1 MHPPGQLPWLKPPP
15 HSWGLYTLP
24 GYYAVVFSV
33 STERVLF
40 PACVVLFGTA
50 MLTFCRTTETPVL
63 APTHPLRTAF
73 TRYGTW
79 AARHV
84 KTVLPLSGAIVFI
97 SIYLFSI
104 LYTTD
109 ATNFTSGASN
119 LPHHV
124 WTDAQPLGEGEG
136 VEPDVIMRSI
146 WVHGSYMK
154 ALERDTL
161 LGALELQD
169 ELLGPTTDFNPRQPA
184 HAPAQPDPTGADL
197 DRQQRDSFHIINGLT
212 NQSWFFH
219 SPLQYWSGSAE
230 NIAADQDIVST
241 VNERKTQSTSVNV
254 TLRHSIVFSGK
265 RFEERRLVA
274 ADALVVTLIH
284 LRDSPVGRQWTRKA
298 EALASQ
304 HNEKWHI
311 IPPDGRVTSSQLY
324 EFQFRPMSSW
334 DWALLTAAYSVA
346 LIYLLRWLSKMHIVK
361 SRLGLMVAM
370 LTQITASIVSSFT
383 VCAIFRIDL
392 SRIPYYAY
400 PVVIL
405 TISMENSIRLIHAVI
420 TTSSPISNSDR
431 IGEAFGATA
440 HMAVAN
446 RVQNFLVLLGLS
458 RITYP
463 GVAALCTFAAIAS
476 LFDFFYLATFF
487 LPVLSVDVRQRELS
501 ELEDA
506 SQKRN
511 QASQSQQPKQPWL
524 GTVSRIRLGETA
536 ASTRIAGT
544 IVLIGFVLIA
554 QAHYAPEG
562 RGRWLNQLFTF
573 SWRNDRPGPKP
584 SLLIDIHQARSPT
597 SWLRLQDHETARE
610 VINVVKPW
618 ARSYV
623 ARVYDPLI
631 FVMVGADRIPHTKE
645 PLFLPALYDFFLHGI
660 PQFVI
665 SLLTVLA
672 ALRLFTSYLVRGG
685 RQGGPGP
692 EHPDHEALLSVR
704 SLNKGHTLD
713 VAMMTASPGA
723 QLVSVGLDRAIQV
736 WDVPSGSRSL
746 VLSDPEVPLENPF
759 PVLSMAIDDESK
771 WLALVSWQRVFVWGI
786 EERRWVA
793 TRDID
798 LGPHRAQAVFFSTKT
813 PGSPPVLVIVRRNG
827 TGLEMQL
834 GTEDCR
840 DFVICKTPLVWAV
853 AFTEK
858 CKICPGTM
866 KPRLLRNT
874 PDPLTTPVS
883 GHPQQHI
890 PPKSILTASRKN
902 CIHFVRPQGS
912 EWLSREVKLE
922 GPGARDIHC
931 LLPIPA
937 LSMYL
942 VGRSQSVDLVDIDS
956 DAVIHT
962 FQTEAIKP
970 RTLKYMCP
978 ARTQQSGL
986 TSLTLSYVSSE
997 TGDLVIHT
1005 YLPRSEG
1012 DAICPYSPIEPRINA
1027 LRQWGQTQE
1036 IKKKVPDP
1044 GVWEAL
1050 PSGSIVGVRRR
1061 HHPRPTLSSPSP
1073 SPSST
1078 TLNGLRRRAGSRA
1091 GSRAENHAASAM
1103 AQCWEAWAIKF
1114 LPGAKSDFETRAL
1127 DVPDSS
1133 GGDQPQQHDT
1143 LDHLMIS
1150 EVGPMVKLS
1159 ALSVAVGFGNV
1170 VKVISVGHE
1179 YFDKARDELGQV
1191 GPEGMLNLT
1200 GNRRKKVPAASG
1212 RATSATAPASGV

>member
-1 MHPPGQLPWLKPPP
+1 MLWYL
-15 HSWGLYTLP
+15 LYPLR
-24 GYYAVVFSV
+24 G
-33 STERVLF
+33 
-40 PACVVLFGTA
+40 
-50 MLTFCRTTETPVL
+50 TTETPVL

-84 KTVLPLSGAIVFI
+84 KTVLPLSGAVVFI
-97 SIYLFSI
+97 SLYLFPI

-109 ATNFTSGASN
+109 ATNITSGASN

-124 WTDAQPLGEGEG
+124 WTDAQPLGERAGI
-136 VEPDVIMRSI
+136 EPDVIMRSI

-154 ALERDTL
+154 ALERDAL

-184 HAPAQPDPTGADL
+184 HGSAQPDPTVTDL

-241 VNERKTQSTSVNV
+241 VNARKTQSTSVNV

-265 RFEERRLVA
+265 RFEERRLIA
-274 ADALVVTLIH
+274 ADALVITLIH

-304 HNEKWHI
+304 HHGKWHI
-311 IPPDGRVTSSQLY
+311 IPPDGKISSSQLY
-324 EFQFRPMSSW
+324 EFQFRPMSWS
-334 DWALLTAAYSVA
+334 DWVLLTFAYS
-346 LIYLLRWLSKMHIVK
+346 LSLFYLLRWLSKMHIVK

-370 LTQITASIVSSFT
+370 LTQIAASIVSSFT
-383 VCAIFRIDL
+383 VCAIFKIDL

-446 RVQNFLVLLGLS
+446 RVQNVLILLGLS

-476 LFDFFYLATFF
+476 FFDFFYLATFF
-487 LPVLSVDVRQRELS
+487 LSVLSVDVRQRELS

-506 SQKRN
+506 SQKR
-511 QASQSQQPKQPWL
+511 SQPSQKQQPKQPWID
-524 GTVSRIRLGETA
+524 TVSRIRLGETA
-536 ASTRIAGT
+536 ASTRVAGT

-554 QAHYAPEG
+554 QSHYAPEG
-562 RGRWLNQLFTF
+562 RGQWLNQIFNL
-573 SWRNDRPGPKP
+573 SWRSERHTAKP

-618 ARSYV
+618 AHSYV

-631 FVMVGADRIPHTKE
+631 FVMRGADRIPHTKE
-645 PLFLPALYDFFLHGI
+645 PLLLPALYDFFHHGI

-665 SLLTVLA
+665 SLLTMLA
-672 ALRLFTSYLVRGG
+672 ALRLFTSYLVRGEHQDG
-685 RQGGPGP
+685 SGP
-692 EHPDHEALLSVR
+692 EHPDREALLSVR
-704 SLNKGHTLD
+704 SLSEGHTLD
-713 VAMMTASPGA
+713 VAMMAASPGA

-771 WLALVSWQRVFVWGI
+771 WLALVSWQRVFVWNI
-786 EERRWVA
+786 EEQRWMA

-798 LGPHRAQAVFFSTKT
+798 LGPHKAQAVFFTTKT
-813 PGSPPVLVIVRRNG
+813 PGSPPTLVLIRRNG

-834 GTEDCR
+834 ETEECR

-858 CKICPGTM
+858 C
-866 KPRLLRNT
+866 
-874 PDPLTTPVS
+874 
-883 GHPQQHI
+883 HPQQHT

-902 CIHFVRPQGS
+902 CIHFVRLQGD

-922 GPGARDIHC
+922 ETEARDIHC

-942 VGRSQSVDLVDIDS
+942 VGRSRFVNLVDIDS
-956 DAVIHT
+956 DAIIHT
-962 FQTEAIKP
+962 FQTETMKP

-978 ARTQQSGL
+978 ARAQQSGL
-986 TSLTLSYVSSE
+986 ASLTLSY
-997 TGDLVIHT
+997 L
-1005 YLPRSEG
+1005 LPE
-1012 DAICPYSPIEPRINA
+1012 
-1027 LRQWGQTQE
+1027 
-1036 IKKKVPDP
+1036 
-1044 GVWEAL
+1044 
-1050 PSGSIVGVRRR
+1050 
-1061 HHPRPTLSSPSP
+1061 
-1073 SPSST
+1073 
-1078 TLNGLRRRAGSRA
+1078 
-1091 GSRAENHAASAM
+1091 
-1103 AQCWEAWAIKF
+1103 
-1114 LPGAKSDFETRAL
+1114 AKSHFETRAL
-1127 DVPDSS
+1127 DGPDSNR
-1133 GGDQPQQHDT
+1133 GEQQQQHDA
-1143 LDHLMIS
+1143 LNHLIIS
-1150 EVGPMVKLS
+1150 EVGPIVRLS

-1170 VKVISVGHE
+1170 VKIISVGHE
-1179 YFDKARDELGQV
+1179 YFDQARDEMGQLAV
-1191 GPEGMLNLT
+1191 EGMLNLT
-1200 GNRRKKVPAASG
+1200 GNRRKKVSAASG
-1212 RATSATAPASGV
+1212 RAALAAAAASKGG

>member
-1 MHPPGQLPWLKPPP
+1 
-15 HSWGLYTLP
+15 
-24 GYYAVVFSV
+24 
-33 STERVLF
+33 
-40 PACVVLFGTA
+40 
-50 MLTFCRTTETPVL
+50 MLTCCRTTETPVL

-84 KTVLPLSGAIVFI
+84 KTVLPLSGAVVFI

-109 ATNFTSGASN
+109 VTNFTSGASN

-197 DRQQRDSFHIINGLT
+197 DRLQRDSFHIINGLT

-304 HNEKWHI
+304 HSEKWHI
-311 IPPDGRVTSSQLY
+311 IPPDGRATSSQLY
-324 EFQFRPMSSW
+324 EFQFRPMSSS
-334 DWALLTAAYSVA
+334 DWALLTAAYLFA
-346 LIYLLRWLSKMHIVK
+346 LLYLLRWLSKMHIVK

-370 LTQITASIVSSFT
+370 LTQIAASIVSSFT
-383 VCAIFRIDL
+383 LCAIFKIDL

-400 PVVIL
+400 PAVIL

-463 GVAALCTFAAIAS
+463 GVAALCAFAAIAS

-511 QASQSQQPKQPWL
+511 QASQKQQPKQPWL
-524 GTVSRIRLGETA
+524 GTVSRIRLSETA

-562 RGRWLNQLFTF
+562 RGRWLNQLFAF
-573 SWRNDRPGPKP
+573 SWRNDKPTPKP

-631 FVMVGADRIPHTKE
+631 FVMTGADRIPHTKE

-672 ALRLFTSYLVRGG
+672 ALRLFTSYLVRGE
-685 RQGGPGP
+685 RQDGPGP
-692 EHPDHEALLSVR
+692 EHPDHEGLLSVR
-704 SLNKGHTLD
+704 SLRKGHTLD
-713 VAMMTASPGA
+713 VAMMAASPGA

-786 EERRWVA
+786 EERRWVT

-798 LGPHRAQAVFFSTKT
+798 LGPHKAQAVFFSTKT
-813 PGSPPVLVIVRRNG
+813 PGSLPILVIVRRNG

-834 GTEDCR
+834 ESEDCR
-840 DFVICKTPLVWAV
+840 DFAICKTPLVWAV

-858 CKICPGTM
+858 C
-866 KPRLLRNT
+866 
-874 PDPLTTPVS
+874 
-883 GHPQQHI
+883 HAQQHT

-902 CIHFVRPQGS
+902 CIHFVRLQGS

-922 GPGARDIHC
+922 RLDARDIHC

-942 VGRSQSVDLVDIDS
+942 VGRSQFVDLVDIDS
-956 DAVIHT
+956 DAIIHT
-962 FQTEAIKP
+962 FQTETMKP

-978 ARTQQSGL
+978 MRTQQSGL

-1005 YLPRSEG
+1005 YLPQSEG
-1012 DAICPYSPIEPRINA
+1012 DAICPYSPIEPRGNA
-1027 LRQWGQTQE
+1027 RRQWGQTQE
-1036 IKKKVPDP
+1036 IKKNVPDP

-1050 PSGSIVGVRRR
+1050 PSGSIVGVRKRR
-1061 HHPRPTLSSPSP
+1061 HNQRTTLP
-1073 SPSST
+1073 SPSSST
-1078 TLNGLRRRAGSRA
+1078 TPNGLRRRAGSRA
-1091 GSRAENHAASAM
+1091 GSRAENYAASAM
-1103 AQCWEAWAIKF
+1103 AQSWEAWVIKF

-1127 DVPDSS
+1127 DVHDSS
-1133 GGDQPQQHDT
+1133 GEDQLQQHDT

-1150 EVGPMVKLS
+1150 EVGPMVRLS

-1170 VKVISVGHE
+1170 VKIISVGHE
-1179 YFDKARDELGQV
+1179 YFDKARDELGQI
-1191 GPEGMLNLT
+1191 GPEGMLNLA
-1200 GNRRKKVPAASG
+1200 GNRRKKVSAMPG
-1212 RATSATAPASGV
+1212 RAASATAPASRFD